1 MDIWYSI
8 LIVQVLKSI
17 KFDIKNIAATLNIDN
32 ENLKLKTQ
40 DVLGTFV
47 MCFLWGA
54 KLFFMQGGGSQLK
67 KMIYIKP
74 CYSIRTVLV
83 LLETFKHKKNKH
95 FKILISKFSTW

>member
-1 MDIWYSI
+1 MVNEGVCSRMDIWYSI

-47 MCFLWGA
+47 MCFL
-54 KLFFMQGGGSQLK
+54 
-67 KMIYIKP
+67 
-74 CYSIRTVLV
+74 
-83 LLETFKHKKNKH
+83 
-95 FKILISKFSTW
+95 